1 MKELID
7 ARMKQFVAIADAMR
21 GEAGEEIVKPRSTV
35 RAGVTKNK
43 GRGEGKVRRKMAA
56 QSRRRNRA
64 A

>member
-1 MKELID
+1 
-7 ARMKQFVAIADAMR
+7 MR